1 MIKRIFLLVFAL
13 GPLMLMAANP
23 GFGTRKY
30 EVTGMV
36 EYNYNKTYRHQA
48 NFDIQALMPINQHF
62 EMEAKVQLST
72 ANVYTGALQFR
83 PKFEL
88 PAGELF
94 LESNLMY
101 RAIVRNQ
108 VADITAAV
116 GVGYRMDYVSVTIG
130 SFCRVIDDWN
140 RSWFSN
146 ETYMVEP
153 FNLLYR
159 LEVFCRPQD
168 NNWNLSFLFSNI
180 DDYHMERMWQPL
192 FSVRAW
198 YDVTEHWRLNM
209 GVQCKPTGMFH
220 LDASFYG
227 ATARAGFTYKF

>member
-1 MIKRIFLLVFAL
+1 
-13 GPLMLMAANP
+13 
-23 GFGTRKY
+23 
-30 EVTGMV
+30 
-36 EYNYNKTYRHQA
+36 
-48 NFDIQALMPINQHF
+48 
-62 EMEAKVQLST
+62 
-72 ANVYTGALQFR
+72 
-83 PKFEL
+83 
-88 PAGELF
+88 
-94 LESNLMY
+94 
-101 RAIVRNQ
+101 
-108 VADITAAV
+108 
-116 GVGYRMDYVSVTIG
+116 MDYVSVTIG
-130 SFCRVIDDWN
+130 SFFRVMDDWT
-140 RSWFSN
+140 RSWYSN